1 MINQFH
7 NFVRIFRENIKLIIM
22 NKLVYRILTWG
33 VLPLIIGLLVYA
45 NFHSI
50 SEPLEFND
58 EKARRQKVAVQRLK
72 DIRELQDAFSTVYG
86 RYAPTMD
93 SLIWF
98 YNEGKMQIT
107 RRIGSPDD
115 SAAVAN
121 TQAVIKREK
130 LTRLKGDKLAKALNE
145 YYEKTGDAQ
154 LVFETK
160 TNIFIKDTLFHTR
173 KDFNIDSL
181 RYIPFSGGDTVLM
194 RATLTEDKGY
204 KRPLFEACMPFKS
217 LLKGLDNQL
226 RINLDAEQEDKGRY
240 KGLKVGDADSPNGN
254 AGNWEE

>member
-1 MINQFH
+1 
-7 NFVRIFRENIKLIIM
+7 M

-130 LTRLKGDKLAKALNE
+130 LTKLKGDKLAKALNE

-160 TNIFIKDTLFHTR
+160 TNIFIKDNEMDEAEHIKATYSQAE
-173 KDFNIDSL
+173 ID
-181 RYIPFSGGDTVLM
+181 
-194 RATLTEDKGY
+194 
-204 KRPLFEACMPFKS
+204 
-217 LLKGLDNQL
+217 
-226 RINLDAEQEDKGRY
+226 NLDGFVACPWVMMDPDKEEVIIEQIELLGKAKAYFYSDEK
-240 KGLKVGDADSPNGN
+240 
-254 AGNWEE
+254 